1 MTMGCNASKENFA
14 KINSATS
21 KYYEQGS
28 YAKALEFYAMCLRV
42 QESVLGKNHPDTAT
56 AYKLNTLIYYGKGRK
71 NKAWEFLQKSHSS
84 FEHAL
89 GSDHKDTKDVE
100 DRVNNLS
107 KELREKNPQY

>member
-56 AYKLNTLIYYGKGRK
+56 TYNNIALVYDAQGSYDKALEFHAKALAIQEAVLGTNHPDTATTYD
-71 NKAWEFLQKSHSS
+71 NKASVYYKRD
-84 FEHAL
+84 A
-89 GSDHKDTKDVE
+89 
-100 DRVNNLS
+100 
-107 KELREKNPQY
+107 

>member
-1 MTMGCNASKENFA
+1 M
-14 KINSATS
+14 ATV
-21 KYYEQGS
+21 YYDQGA
-28 YAKALEFYAMCLRV
+28 YDKAIDFNGQCIFIR
-42 QESVLGKNHPDTAT
+42 ESTLGTNHPDTAT